1 MNGSESY
8 KMNLSQEP
16 SLRHQLERAGF
27 RFSDFDHAFWRAT
40 NDIHTLT
47 LYQSGKLLI
56 QGKDVDW
63 ITRLLQNKGFALSDP
78 NPPSPQ
84 RPGVSKW
91 IGTDESGKGDYFG
104 PLIIAGVLVTTE
116 TRRELLRNGVR
127 DSKRLSTSSIKKLA
141 PKIKALCPHS
151 IVVVSPNEYNKA
163 YEQLQ
168 DYGKHRRI
176 LAWGHA
182 RAIEDIL
189 EKEPC
194 GYAISDQFGHE
205 RFIINALMEKGRN
218 ISLEQRPH
226 AEDDIAVASASIL
239 ARDEYLRRLKAL
251 SIEYSID
258 LSPGAS
264 HKIIQLGR
272 EFVFR
277 HGAAELKEVAKIH
290 FITTQHI
297 LNPSSGTSNF

>member
-8 KMNLSQEP
+8 KIDLHNEP
-16 SLRHQLERAGF
+16 ELRFELERAGF
-27 RFSDFDHAFWRAT
+27 QFLDFDYTFWRAT
-40 NDIHTLT
+40 NRKHTLT
-47 LYQSGKLLI
+47 LYRSGKLLM
-56 QGKDVDW
+56 QGKDVE
-63 ITRLLQNKGFALSDP
+63 RLSHFLANRGLVLSESYP
-78 NPPSPQ
+78 I
-84 RPGVSKW
+84 RPAKQGISEW

-104 PLIIAGVLVTTE
+104 PLVIAGVLLTPE
-116 TRRELLRNGVR
+116 TRKELITIGVK
-127 DSKRLSTSSIKKLA
+127 DSKRLSDKLINRFA
-141 PKIKALCPHS
+141 PRIRNLCLHS
-151 IVVVSPNEYNKA
+151 IIAISPSQYNKA
-163 YEQLQ
+163 HETLQ
-168 DYGKHRRI
+168 DAKHYRI

-189 EKEPC
+189 ERETC
-194 GYAISDQFGHE
+194 SHAISDQFGDE
-205 RFIINALMEKGRN
+205 RFLKNALMEKGRK

-239 ARDEYLRRLKAL
+239 ARNEYMIRLNAL

-264 HKIIQLGR
+264 HKIIQIGR

-277 HGAAELKEVAKIH
+277 HGADKLKEVAKIH

>member
-8 KMNLSQEP
+8 IIDLHKEP
-16 SLRHQLERAGF
+16 ELQFELERAGF
-27 RFSDFDHAFWRAT
+27 QFLDLDYAFWRAT
-40 NDIHTLT
+40 NRKDTLT
-47 LYQSGKLLI
+47 LYRSGKLLM
-56 QGKDVDW
+56 QGKDIDR
-63 ITRLLQNKGFALSDP
+63 ITNLLLKKGFILSDP
-78 NPPSPQ
+78 NPPSPEK
-84 RPGVSKW
+84 PGVSKW
-91 IGTDESGKGDYFG
+91 IGTDESGKGDYLG

-116 TRRELLRNGVR
+116 TRQELLANGVR
-127 DSKRLSTSSIKKLA
+127 DSKRLSDSSIKKLA
-141 PKIKALCPHS
+141 PKIKDLCPHS
-151 IVVVSPNEYNKA
+151 IIVISPRQYNKA
-163 YEQLQ
+163 YETLQ
-168 DYGKHRRI
+168 HGKHYRI

-189 EKEPC
+189 EKETC

-205 RFIINALMEKGRN
+205 RFIINALMEKGSH

-239 ARDEYLRRLKAL
+239 ARDEYLRSLKAL

-264 HKIIQLGR
+264 QKIIRIGR
-272 EFVFR
+272 EFVLR
-277 HGAAELKEVAKIH
+277 YGAAKLKEVAKIH

-297 LNPSSGTSNF
+297 LKSDSVISNF

>member
-8 KMNLSQEP
+8 KINLHKEP
-16 SLRHQLERAGF
+16 ELRFELERAGF
-27 RFSDFDHAFWRAT
+27 AFSDFDHAFWRAT
-40 NDIHTLT
+40 NRKHTLT
-47 LYQSGKLLI
+47 LYRSGKLLM

-63 ITRLLQNKGFALSDP
+63 IINLLLRKGFILSDP
-78 NPPSPQ
+78 NPTAPEK
-84 RPGVSKW
+84 PGIPKW

-127 DSKRLSTSSIKKLA
+127 DSKRLSDSSIKKLA
-141 PKIKALCPHS
+141 PKIKDLCPHS
-151 IVVVSPNEYNKA
+151 IILISPTQYNDA
-163 YEQLQ
+163 YETLQ
-168 DYGKHRRI
+168 DGKHYRI

-189 EKEPC
+189 ERETC

-205 RFIINALMEKGRN
+205 RFLKNALMEKGKH

-264 HKIIQLGR
+264 QKIIQIGR

-277 HGAAELKEVAKIH
+277 YGADKLKEVAKIH

-297 LNPSSGTSNF
+297 LNPGSAPSNF